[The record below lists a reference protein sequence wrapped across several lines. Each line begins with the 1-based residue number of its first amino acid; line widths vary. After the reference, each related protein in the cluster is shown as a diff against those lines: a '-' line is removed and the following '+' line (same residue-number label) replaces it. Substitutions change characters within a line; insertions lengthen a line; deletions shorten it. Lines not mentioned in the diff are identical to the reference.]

1 MADAERTS
9 YDYISVYV
17 YIEKKKEE
25 KNKPSKNKR
34 TLFCYDSEL
43 SGRTKAPLKA
53 RDANVKTAVL

>member
-17 YIEKKKEE
+17 FKKKKEE